1 MNEQQRYIVFD
12 LGGVLAR
19 ISTSWP
25 EIAARLHLDVP
36 NAPSLDPKPDNY
48 ACHIDYQ
55 LGTLGEAE
63 YLSELA
69 RLMGCTVETAA
80 ILHDG
85 ILVEPYP
92 GSLEFVQDIIAAGLG
107 TGCLSNT
114 NDRHW
119 GVLTHPDR
127 FPAIAL
133 LEHKMASHLELLQKP
148 DHAIFQRYA
157 DRLGVSPSEIV
168 YFDDKPENV
177 EAANAV
183 GFVGFVVD
191 PKGDTISEM
200 RTRLD
205 ELGLLRS

>member
-1 MNEQQRYIVFD
+1 MAI
-12 LGGVLAR
+12 

-25 EIAARLHLDVP
+25 EIGRRLHLDVP
-36 NAPSLDPKPDNY
+36 NAENLDPKPDNY

-69 RLMGCTVETAA
+69 RLMGSTVETAA
-80 ILHDG
+80 ALHDG

-92 GSLEFVQDIIAAGLG
+92 GSLEFVQEIIAAGLG

-119 GVLTHPDR
+119 GVLTHPDH

-148 DHAIFQRYA
+148 DHAIFERYA
-157 DRLGVSPSEIV
+157 ERLGVLPSQIV

-191 PKGDTISEM
+191 PKGDTVTQM
-200 RTRLD
+200 RGHLAN
-205 ELGLLRS
+205 LGLLPS